1 MRKSRNKMMSL
12 MMAAAVSVTSVPA
25 YHVLAADTTT
35 EAQEYAVTM
44 KIPYHDFYE
53 IYGVDTLK
61 NVTSADYIDAF
72 SSATVTK
79 ATGNGFG
86 GLNAGTYHVPD
97 IASTDT
103 EAIQALRA
111 EGKTVNVE
119 GVQIPVVVTA
129 KERAALIEAG
139 AYAEADFT
147 ALTNGSYTKK
157 EISSSRNSA
166 GKELDVTY
174 TPVLQAE
181 ILDASK
187 LASSGAISSASVK
200 ITKLNDAVEKVS
212 AGTTLSV
219 GGHWGDYELD
229 LSGDL
234 FDNTLT
240 KDNSIVYGVI
250 VNTVE
255 GDQYAMY
262 SQENIWNISEIAWSV
277 SDSNR
282 SEAYEKTMGQTVTG
296 FTYITSKGVYDVDI
310 ADTYLPVLSNITA
323 KAEDPTVAAETV
335 VNVTLKD
342 APADFVPAYSLAE
355 TNATI
360 TATVATAN
368 GYAVTIA
375 NAVPG
380 TYTLNVTDSSGKYEG
395 TSTTFT
401 VKGSKVSYNNGL
413 TMEAQGADSIANYIK
428 NITSVSVSTG
438 AAVTYLPVSSGTK
451 NHLVSKDIFNA
462 DGMVNEKAVYDSV
475 EAAVSGRKVTYN
487 VVSNGNVFPED
498 TTYTITVSSTGY
510 EDVSFTY
517 TKGVQAPATQAP
529 TTQTPATQVPVPA
542 TNGAVTATSSA
553 VTTEETDN
561 KSNSTSKK
569 KISVLKLTKY
579 KASTKKI
586 KGKTVKTATVVVKT
600 GGKKYTV
607 KANKTGVFTVTLKKK
622 LKKGNKISVT
632 VKKTGYTTKTKSF
645 KVK

>member
-1 MRKSRNKMMSL
+1 MRKSMNKMLSF
-12 MMAAAVSVTSVPA
+12 MMATAVSVTSIPA
-25 YHVLAADTTT
+25 YNVLAADTTT
-35 EAQEYAVTM
+35 ETQEYAVTM

-72 SSATVTK
+72 SSATITK

-97 IASTDT
+97 IASSDTD
-103 EAIQALRA
+103 AIQALIA
-111 EGKTVNVE
+111 DGKTVNVE
-119 GVQIPVVVTA
+119 GVQIPVVVTEE
-129 KERAALIEAG
+129 ERAALIEAG
-139 AYAEADFT
+139 AYAESEFT

-157 EISSSRNSA
+157 EISTSRNSA
-166 GKELDVTY
+166 GKEIDVTY
-174 TPVLQAE
+174 TPVLQAD

-187 LASSGAISSASVK
+187 MTASGTISSDAVK
-200 ITKLNDAVEKVS
+200 ISKLNDTVEKVS
-212 AGTTLSV
+212 AGSSLSV

-229 LSGDL
+229 LSGDV

-250 VNTVE
+250 VNTTE

-323 KAEDPTVAAETV
+323 KAENPTVAADTV

-342 APADFVPAYSLAE
+342 APADFVPAYSLSG
-355 TNATI
+355 TNATV
-360 TATVATAN
+360 TATSAAVNGAT
-368 GYAVTIA
+368 VTMA

-380 TYTLNVTDSSGKYEG
+380 TYTLQVTDASGKYEG

-401 VKGSKVSYNNGL
+401 VKGSKVSYNNRL
-413 TMEAQGADSIANYIK
+413 TMEAQGADSVANYLK
-428 NITSVSVSTG
+428 NITSVTVSTG

-462 DGMVNEKAVYDSV
+462 DGTVNEKAAFDFV
-475 EAAVSGRKVTYN
+475 EASASGRKVTYH
-487 VVSNGNVFPED
+487 VVSSGNVFPED

-510 EDVSFTY
+510 EDVTFTY
-517 TKGVQAPATQAP
+517 TKGGQAPA
-529 TTQTPATQVPVPA
+529 TQTPATQGPAPA
-542 TNGAVTATSSA
+542 TQNPAPTTGGAI
-553 VTTEETDN
+553 TTQQP
-561 KSNSTSKK
+561 STTTTKK

-579 KASTKKI
+579 KKATKKI
-586 KGKTVKTATVVVKT
+586 TGKTVKTATVVVKV

-607 KANKTGVFTVTLKKK
+607 KSNKTGGFTVTLKKK

-632 VKKTGYTTKTKSF
+632 VKKNGYTTKTKSF

>member
-1 MRKSRNKMMSL
+1 MRKSMNKMMSL
-12 MMAAAVSVTSVPA
+12 MMATAVSVTSVPA
-25 YHVLAADTTT
+25 YNVLAADATKET
-35 EAQEYAVTM
+35 QEYAVTM
-44 KIPYHDFYE
+44 KIPYHDFYKV
-53 IYGVDTLK
+53 YGVDTLK

-97 IASTDT
+97 ISSSDTD
-103 EAIQALRA
+103 AIQALIA
-111 EGKTVNVE
+111 DGKTVNVE
-119 GVQIPVVVTA
+119 GVQIPVVVTEE
-129 KERAALIEAG
+129 ERAALIEAG

-166 GKELDVTY
+166 AKEIDVTY
-174 TPVLQAE
+174 TPVLQAD

-187 LASSGAISSASVK
+187 ISSGVISSDSVK
-200 ITKLNDAVEKVS
+200 ISKLSDSVEKVTVGS
-212 AGTTLSV
+212 TLSV
-219 GGHWGDYELD
+219 GSHWGDYEFA

-240 KDNSIVYGVI
+240 KDNSIVYGV
-250 VNTVE
+250 VANTAE

-262 SQENIWNISEIAWSV
+262 SQENIWNISELAWSV

-323 KAEDPTVAAETV
+323 KADNPTVAVETV

-342 APADFVPAYSLAE
+342 APADFVPAYSLSE
-355 TNATI
+355 TNATV
-360 TATVATAN
+360 TATSAAVN
-368 GYAVTIA
+368 GETVTIA

-380 TYTLNVTDSSGKYEG
+380 TYTLHVTDASGKYEG

-413 TMEAQGADSIANYIK
+413 TMEAQGADSVANYLK
-428 NITSVSVSTG
+428 NITSVTVSTG

-451 NHLVSKDIFNA
+451 SHLVSKDIFNV
-462 DGMVNEKAVYDSV
+462 DGTVNEKAAFDSV
-475 EAAVSGRKVTYN
+475 EATVSGRKVTYH
-487 VVSNGNVFPED
+487 VVSSGNVFPEA
-498 TTYTITVSSTGY
+498 TTYTINVSSTGY
-510 EDVSFTY
+510 EDVTFTY
-517 TKGVQAPATQAP
+517 TKGGQAPATQAP
-529 TTQTPATQVPVPA
+529 ATQNPTPVNQTPAPTTGGAITTQQP
-542 TNGAVTATSSA
+542 S
-553 VTTEETDN
+553 TTT
-561 KSNSTSKK
+561 TKK

-579 KASTKKI
+579 KKGTKKI
-586 KGKTVKTATVVVKT
+586 TGKTVKTATVVVKV

-607 KANKTGVFTVTLKKK
+607 KSSKTGVFNVTLKKK

-632 VKKTGYTTKTKSF
+632 VKKSGYTTKTKSF
-645 KVK
+645 QVK

>member
-1 MRKSRNKMMSL
+1 MGKSMNKMMSL
-12 MMAAAVSVTSVPA
+12 MMATAVSVTSVPA
-25 YHVLAADTTT
+25 YNVLAADTRK

-97 IASTDT
+97 ISSSDTD
-103 EAIQALRA
+103 AIQALIA
-111 EGKTVNVE
+111 DGKTVNVE
-119 GVQIPVVVTA
+119 GVQIPVVVTEE
-129 KERAALIEAG
+129 ERVALIEAG
-139 AYAEADFT
+139 AYAEADFM

-166 GKELDVTY
+166 GKEIDVTY
-174 TPVLQAE
+174 TPVLQAD

-187 LASSGAISSASVK
+187 VTASGTISSNAVK
-200 ITKLNDAVEKVS
+200 ISKLNDTVEKVS
-212 AGTTLSV
+212 AGSSLSV

-229 LSGDL
+229 LSGDV

-250 VNTVE
+250 VNTAE
-255 GDQYAMY
+255 DDQYAMY

-323 KAEDPTVAAETV
+323 KADNPTVAAETV

-342 APADFVPAYSLAE
+342 APADFVPAYSLSE

-360 TATVATAN
+360 IATSAAVN
-368 GYAVTIA
+368 GSTVTIA

-380 TYTLNVTDSSGKYEG
+380 TYTLHVTDASGKYEG

-413 TMEAQGADSIANYIK
+413 TMEAQGADSVANYLK
-428 NITSVSVSTG
+428 NITSVTVSTG

-462 DGMVNEKAVYDSV
+462 DGTVNEKAAFDSV
-475 EAAVSGRKVTYN
+475 EATVAGRKVTYH
-487 VVSNGNVFPED
+487 VVSSGNVFPEA
-498 TTYTITVSSTGY
+498 TTYTINVSSTGY
-510 EDVSFTY
+510 EDVTFTY
-517 TKGVQAPATQAP
+517 TKGGQAPATQAP
-529 TTQTPATQVPVPA
+529 ATQNPTPVNQNPAPITGGVITTQQP
-542 TNGAVTATSSA
+542 S
-553 VTTEETDN
+553 TTT
-561 KSNSTSKK
+561 TKK

-579 KASTKKI
+579 KKGTKKI
-586 KGKTVKTATVVVKT
+586 TGKTVKIATVVVKV

-607 KANKTGVFTVTLKKK
+607 KSNKTGGFTVTLKKK

-632 VKKTGYTTKTKSF
+632 VKKSGYTTKTKSF

>member
-1 MRKSRNKMMSL
+1 MRKSMNKMMSL
-12 MMAAAVSVTSVPA
+12 MMATAVSVTSVPA
-25 YHVLAADTTT
+25 YNVLAADTTK

-72 SSATVTK
+72 SSATVKK

-103 EAIQALRA
+103 DAIQALIA
-111 EGKTVNVE
+111 DGKTVNVE
-119 GVQIPVVVTA
+119 GVQIPVVVTEE
-129 KERAALIEAG
+129 ERAALIEAG
-139 AYAEADFT
+139 AYAESDFT

-166 GKELDVTY
+166 GKEIDVTY
-174 TPVLQAE
+174 TPVLQAD

-187 LASSGAISSASVK
+187 ISSGVISSDSVK
-200 ITKLNDAVEKVS
+200 ISKLSDSVEKVTVGS
-212 AGTTLSV
+212 TLSV
-219 GGHWGDYELD
+219 GSHWGDYEFA

-240 KDNSIVYGVI
+240 KDNSIVYGV
-250 VNTVE
+250 VANTAE

-262 SQENIWNISEIAWSV
+262 SQENIWNISELAWSV

-296 FTYITSKGVYDVDI
+296 FIYITSKGVYDVDI

-323 KAEDPTVAAETV
+323 KAENPTVAAETV
-335 VNVTLKD
+335 VNVTLKE
-342 APADFVPAYSLAE
+342 APADFVPAYSLSE
-355 TNATI
+355 TNATV
-360 TATVATAN
+360 TATSAAVNGAT
-368 GYAVTIA
+368 VTIA

-380 TYTLNVTDSSGKYEG
+380 TYTLHVTDASGKYEG

-413 TMEAQGADSIANYIK
+413 TMEEQGADSVANYIK
-428 NITSVSVSTG
+428 NITSVTVSTG

-451 NHLVSKDIFNA
+451 SHLVSKDIFNV
-462 DGMVNEKAVYDSV
+462 DGTVNEKAAFDSV
-475 EAAVSGRKVTYN
+475 EATVSGRKVTYN
-487 VVSNGNVFPED
+487 VVSSGNVFPEA

-510 EDVSFTY
+510 DDVTFTY
-517 TKGVQAPATQAP
+517 TKGGQTPA
-529 TTQTPATQVPVPA
+529 TQTPATQTPAPA
-542 TNGAVTATSSA
+542 TENPAPVTGGAI
-553 VTTEETDN
+553 TTPQP
-561 KSNSTSKK
+561 STTTTTTKK
-569 KISVLKLTKY
+569 KISELKLTAY
-579 KASTKKI
+579 KKATKKI
-586 KGKTVKTATVVVKT
+586 KGKTVKTATVVVKV

-607 KANKTGVFTVTLKKK
+607 KSNKTGVFTVTLKKK
-622 LKKGNKISVT
+622 LKKGNKITVT
-632 VKKTGYTTKTKSF
+632 VKKSGYTTKTKSF
-645 KVK
+645 PVK

>member
-1 MRKSRNKMMSL
+1 MRKSMNKMMSL
-12 MMAAAVSVTSVPA
+12 MMATAVSVTSVPA
-25 YHVLAADTTT
+25 YNVLAADTTK

-97 IASTDT
+97 ISSSDTD
-103 EAIQALRA
+103 AIQALIA
-111 EGKTVNVE
+111 DGKTVNVE
-119 GVQIPVVVTA
+119 GVQIPVVVTEE
-129 KERAALIEAG
+129 ERAALIEAG
-139 AYAEADFT
+139 AYVEADFT

-166 GKELDVTY
+166 GKEIDVTY
-174 TPVLQAE
+174 TPVLQAD

-187 LASSGAISSASVK
+187 ISSGVISSDSVK
-200 ITKLNDAVEKVS
+200 ISKLSDSVEKVTVGS
-212 AGTTLSV
+212 TLSV
-219 GGHWGDYELD
+219 GSHWGDYEFA

-240 KDNSIVYGVI
+240 KDNSIVYGV
-250 VNTVE
+250 VANTAE

-262 SQENIWNISEIAWSV
+262 SQENIWNISELAWSV

-296 FTYITSKGVYDVDI
+296 FIYITSKGVYDVDI

-323 KAEDPTVAAETV
+323 KADNPTVAVETV

-342 APADFVPAYSLAE
+342 APADFVPAYSLSE
-355 TNATI
+355 TNATV
-360 TATVATAN
+360 TATSAAVNGAT
-368 GYAVTIA
+368 VTIA

-380 TYTLNVTDSSGKYEG
+380 TYTLHVTDASGKYEG

-413 TMEAQGADSIANYIK
+413 TMEEQGADSVANYIK
-428 NITSVSVSTG
+428 NITSVTVSTG

-451 NHLVSKDIFNA
+451 SHLVSKDIFNV
-462 DGMVNEKAVYDSV
+462 DGTVNEKAAFDSV
-475 EAAVSGRKVTYN
+475 EATVSGRKVTYH
-487 VVSNGNVFPED
+487 VVSSGNVFPEA

-510 EDVSFTY
+510 DDVTFTY
-517 TKGVQAPATQAP
+517 TKGG
-529 TTQTPATQVPVPA
+529 QTPATQTPAPA
-542 TNGAVTATSSA
+542 TEKPAPVTGGAI
-553 VTTEETDN
+553 TTPQP
-561 KSNSTSKK
+561 STTTTTTKK
-569 KISVLKLTKY
+569 KISVLKLTAY
-579 KASTKKI
+579 KKATKKI
-586 KGKTVKTATVVVKT
+586 KGKTVKTATVVVKV

-607 KANKTGVFTVTLKKK
+607 KSNKTGVFTVTLKKK
-622 LKKGNKISVT
+622 LKKGNKITVT
-632 VKKTGYTTKTKSF
+632 VKKSGYTTKTKSF
-645 KVK
+645 PVK

>member
-1 MRKSRNKMMSL
+1 MRKSMNKMMSL
-12 MMAAAVSVTSVPA
+12 MMVAAVSVTSVPA
-25 YHVLAADTTT
+25 YNVLAADTTK

-53 IYGVDTLK
+53 IYGVNTLK

-72 SSATVTK
+72 SSATVKK

-103 EAIQALRA
+103 DAIQALIA
-111 EGKTVNVE
+111 DGKTVNVE
-119 GVQIPVVVTA
+119 GVQIPVVVTEE
-129 KERAALIEAG
+129 ERAALIEAG
-139 AYAEADFT
+139 AYAESEFT

-157 EISSSRNSA
+157 EISTSRNSV
-166 GKELDVTY
+166 GKEIDVTY
-174 TPVLQAE
+174 TPVLQAD

-187 LASSGAISSASVK
+187 MTASGTISSDAVK
-200 ITKLNDAVEKVS
+200 ISKLNDTVEKVS
-212 AGTTLSV
+212 VGSSLSV

-229 LSGDL
+229 LSGDV

-250 VNTVE
+250 VNTAE

-323 KAEDPTVAAETV
+323 KAEDPIVATETV

-342 APADFVPAYSLAE
+342 APADFVPAYSLSE

-360 TATVATAN
+360 TATSATAN
-368 GYAVTIA
+368 GSAVTIA

-380 TYTLNVTDSSGKYEG
+380 TYTLHVTDASGKYEG
-395 TSTTFT
+395 ISTTFT

-413 TMEAQGADSIANYIK
+413 TMEAQGADSVANYLK
-428 NITSVSVSTG
+428 NITSVTVSTG

-451 NHLVSKDIFNA
+451 DHLVSKDIFNA
-462 DGMVNEKAVYDSV
+462 DGTVNEKATYSYVQ
-475 EAAVSGRKVTYN
+475 ASGAGKRITYTEI
-487 VVSNGNVFPED
+487 SNGNVFSED
-498 TTYTITVSSTGY
+498 ATYTITVSSTGY
-510 EDVSFTY
+510 EDVTFTY
-517 TKGVQAPATQAP
+517 TKGGQAPA
-529 TTQTPATQVPVPA
+529 TQTPATQVPTPTTQNPTPA
-542 TNGAVTATSSA
+542 TGGAVTTTQPSTTAAT
-553 VTTEETDN
+553 T
-561 KSNSTSKK
+561 KK
-569 KISVLKLTKY
+569 KISVLKLTTY
-579 KASTKKI
+579 KKATKKI
-586 KGKTVKTATVVVKT
+586 KGKTVKTATVVVKV

-607 KANKTGVFTVTLKKK
+607 KSNKTGGFTVTLKKK

-632 VKKTGYTTKTKSF
+632 VKKNGYTTKTKSF